1 MDDLRILPVT
11 NEELILNVATMAEEI
26 WHEYFPALIS
36 EEQIDY
42 MLEKFLS
49 FDSIFEQIQNGYEYF
64 LLIHDYTFAGF
75 AGVHEE
81 NGSLFLSKLYIHKDF
96 RGNGI
101 SSKVMK
107 NLIELCKVRSLDKI
121 WLTCNRGNESAL
133 AIYKHFGFIQTREQV
148 SDIGGGFVMDDYIL
162 EYPVKQQD
170 SLTEKLPATMER
182 FPCCRQLFNIS
193 RTVLPFAGKTVLS
206 CIHYYFIGTT
216 APS

>member
-1 MDDLRILPVT
+1 MDDLRIVPVT

-36 EEQIDY
+36 DEQIDY

-81 NGSLFLSKLYIHKDF
+81 NGSLFLSKLYIHKD
-96 RGNGI
+96 
-101 SSKVMK
+101 
-107 NLIELCKVRSLDKI
+107 LIELCKVRSLDKI

-162 EYPVKQQD
+162 EYPVK
-170 SLTEKLPATMER
+170 
-182 FPCCRQLFNIS
+182 
-193 RTVLPFAGKTVLS
+193 
-206 CIHYYFIGTT
+206 
-216 APS
+216 